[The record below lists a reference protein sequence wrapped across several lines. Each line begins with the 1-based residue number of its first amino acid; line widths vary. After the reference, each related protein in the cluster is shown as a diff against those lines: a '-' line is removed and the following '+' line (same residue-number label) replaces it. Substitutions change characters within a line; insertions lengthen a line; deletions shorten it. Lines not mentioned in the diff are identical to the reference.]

1 MQPVNK
7 KFSYLFFQLAIG
19 YLLFGLLMG
28 LIGSMQYVLP
38 AFLKDKIG
46 FQQTRPLH
54 VYLVTAWIFTAAQ
67 GAIYYYVQKIKQRQ
81 LWSENL
87 AYLHW
92 LLQLGSSI
100 LIVGSFY
107 LGAFSGREYLEF
119 PVWIGIIILL
129 SWIVFG
135 INILV
140 TLKPNYK
147 KGPVYYFSW
156 TAGICFFLITF
167 SESYLW
173 QFSFFGDNPVRDVTV
188 QWKAMGAMVG
198 SWNMLVFGAAL
209 CAMELMKKDKAVS
222 HNNLAYA
229 FFFVGFTNLLFNWGH
244 HTYIVPASPWVK
256 QVAYIISMTELILLA
271 NIIWNWRKSMRNTAS
286 LPHKNARTFLM
297 FADHWILLN
306 LITAI
311 AISVPALNYF
321 THGTHITV
329 AHAMGATI
337 GINTMVLFSMI
348 FHIVDRRQD
357 VAAYAQKT
365 TMVAIWVTNLSLVV
379 FYCSLVAAGVVK
391 IFGKLNNEH
400 FATIMVKSRIFFK
413 LFAIS
418 GSGVL
423 VGLFMI
429 AIIVLVKMYRSKK
442 ATDAMLFY
450 DDDNALSIASSYT
463 KINEPI

>member
-1 MQPVNK
+1 MHPINK
-7 KFSYLFFQLAIG
+7 KFSHLFFQLAVG

-28 LIGSMQYVLP
+28 LIGSFQYLLP
-38 AFLKDKIG
+38 GFLKERIG

-54 VYLVTAWIFTAAQ
+54 VYLVTAWIFSAAQ
-67 GAIYYYVQKIKQRQ
+67 GAIYFYVQKIKQRP
-81 LWSENL
+81 LWSEKL

-92 LLQLGSSI
+92 LLQLGSSV
-100 LIVGSFY
+100 LIVSSFY
-107 LGAFSGREYLEF
+107 MQSFSGREYLEF
-119 PVWIGIIILL
+119 PVWIGIIVLL
-129 SWIVFG
+129 AWLAFG
-135 INILV
+135 INILL

-147 KGPVYYFSW
+147 KAPVYYFSW

-173 QFSFFGDNPVRDVTV
+173 QFRFFGDNPVRDVTV

-209 CAMELMKKDKAVS
+209 CSMEMMKNDKNVS

-256 QVAYIISMTELILLA
+256 QIAYIISMTELILLA
-271 NIIWNWRKSMRNTAS
+271 NIIWSWRKSMRSTKS
-286 LPHKNARTFLM
+286 LPQKNARRFLM

-337 GINTMVLFSMI
+337 GINTMVLFSVI
-348 FHIVDRRQD
+348 FHIIDEKP
-357 VAAYAQKT
+357 VAAAFAQT
-365 TMVAIWVTNLSLVV
+365 TTSVSIWVTNVSLVV
-379 FYCSLVAAGVVK
+379 FYSSLVAAGIIK
-391 IFGKLNNEH
+391 IWGRLQNDH
-400 FATIMVKSRIFFK
+400 FAVTMAKSRVFFQ

-418 GSGVL
+418 GSGIVL
-423 VGLFMI
+423 GLLTTC
-429 AIIVLVKMYRSKK
+429 IIVLIKIYRSNK
-442 ATDAMLFY
+442 AIKNFIFY
-450 DDDNALSIASSYT
+450 DDGPHTVKRSQFQNIT
-463 KINEPI
+463 